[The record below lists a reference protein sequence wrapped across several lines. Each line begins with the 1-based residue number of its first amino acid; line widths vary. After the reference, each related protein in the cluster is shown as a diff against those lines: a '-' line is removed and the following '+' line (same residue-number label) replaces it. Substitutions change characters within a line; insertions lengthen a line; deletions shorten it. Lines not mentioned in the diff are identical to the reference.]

1 VKTNRTEK
9 HRSEKT
15 SIRKTIMQYF
25 YANLAVLST
34 TTIAC
39 MNNGQLEDFH
49 NQVQKEVHNSL
60 LNLREQNDATMER
73 LGEWHEIKL
82 ESFDEDHAERK
93 AEMDEFMESNKPD
106 LVLDFSDFPSLNQ
119 EETHDSL
126 SESENDSYDTDSSN
140 MDSSF
145 HNDPFFNHPLSNLN
159 SLIGNF
165 FNHMGAFFGGSSM
178 GPELVEEIT
187 TENGTDYEKTSQN
200 MTNDEGRVVGKRT
213 TYNFDSG
220 KENTGENDS
229 EFYQVQ
235 SVISFSDIANV
246 QDFVEN
252 EDYYNDGTEESEDK
266 QVEIKKSE
274 KSKIVKSESKSELES
289 LKEQN
294 EKSSYRK
301 QDFKDSEKNSVPIEM
316 KPVDVVS
323 TEN

>member
-1 VKTNRTEK
+1 VKKRT
-9 HRSEKT
+9 EKT
-15 SIRKTIMQYF
+15 SIRKNIDQKTIMQYF

-60 LNLREQNDATMER
+60 LNLREQSDATMER
-73 LGEWHEIKL
+73 LGEWHEVKL
-82 ESFDEDHAERK
+82 ESFDDDHAERK
-93 AEMDEFMESNKPD
+93 AEMDEFMESNKPN
-106 LVLDFSDFPSLNQ
+106 FSDFPSLNQ
-119 EETHDSL
+119 EKTHDSL
-126 SESENDSYDTDSSN
+126 SESENDSSDTDSN
-140 MDSSF
+140 MNSSF
-145 HNDPFFNHPLSNLN
+145 HNDSFFKHPLSNLN
-159 SLIGNF
+159 SLIGSF
-165 FNHMGAFFGGSSM
+165 FNHMGAFFGGSSI

-187 TENGTDYEKTSQN
+187 TANGTDYEKTSQN

-301 QDFKDSEKNSVPIEM
+301 PDFKDSEKNSVHIEM